1 MQISYEMVS
10 NAHVR
15 QLTVFLSDKEYFYLP
30 LDEMLV
36 RRSEAYLLEAFN
48 FPYMFQNMPPIITD
62 QWKSL
67 F

>member
-30 LDEMLV
+30 LDEML
-36 RRSEAYLLEAFN
+36 ALEAFN
-48 FPYMFQNMPPIITD
+48 FPYMFQNMLPIITD
-62 QWKSL
+62 Q
-67 F
+67 

>member
-30 LDEMLV
+30 LDDMLV
-36 RRSEAYLLEAFN
+36 HRSEAYHLEAFN
-48 FPYMFQNMPPIITD
+48 FPYMFQNMLPIITD
-62 QWKSL
+62 QWKFL

>member
-30 LDEMLV
+30 LDEML
-36 RRSEAYLLEAFN
+36 ALEAFN
-48 FPYMFQNMPPIITD
+48 FPYMFQNMLPIITD
-62 QWKSL
+62 QWKFL

>member
-30 LDEMLV
+30 LDEML
-36 RRSEAYLLEAFN
+36 ALEAFN
-48 FPYMFQNMPPIITD
+48 FPYMFQNMLPIITD